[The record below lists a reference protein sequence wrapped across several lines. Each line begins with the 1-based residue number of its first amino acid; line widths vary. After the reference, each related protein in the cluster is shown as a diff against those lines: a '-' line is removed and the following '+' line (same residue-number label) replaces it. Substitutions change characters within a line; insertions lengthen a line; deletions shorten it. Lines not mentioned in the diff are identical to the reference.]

1 MKSFVSNI
9 SFLLDLQYQCTLNG
23 QEYDLTIIDNAGS
36 DQYTINHIDLE
47 NSDAYI
53 LVYAIDD
60 RQRSVIFDKFIES
73 STKNI
78 LVFIWFRKFERKF
91 YQQVQLQSKDIIC

>member
-1 MKSFVSNI
+1 MIQILKQVKQKKKIFFKIIKLN
-9 SFLLDLQYQCTLNG
+9 LDLQYQCIIDG

-36 DQYTINHIDLE
+36 DQYTLNHIDFE

-60 RQRSVIFDKFIES
+60 IQRF
-73 STKNI
+73 
-78 LVFIWFRKFERKF
+78 LVFIFIF
-91 YQQVQLQSKDIIC
+91 YF